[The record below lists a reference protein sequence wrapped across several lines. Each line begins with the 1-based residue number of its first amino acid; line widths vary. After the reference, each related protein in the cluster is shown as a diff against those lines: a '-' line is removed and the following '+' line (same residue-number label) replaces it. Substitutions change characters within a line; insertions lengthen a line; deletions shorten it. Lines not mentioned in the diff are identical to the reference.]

1 MAEAFYRVTIG
12 AHEASTWSP
21 LTSNRLLVDL
31 VCGVHADLVGSD
43 PEVAACEVARK
54 VMKREFSKWEEP
66 GYLVAEKLD
75 GVTASDFS
83 VWSTLDCGCRAV
95 VTPNC

>member
-1 MAEAFYRVTIG
+1 MAEFFYRVTIG
-12 AHEASTWSP
+12 ADEASTQSP
-21 LTSNRLLVDL
+21 LTPSRLLVEL
-31 VCGVHADLVGSD
+31 VCCVHADLVGSD

-54 VMKREFSKWEEP
+54 VIKRDFPEWEDP

-75 GVTASDFS
+75 GVTASDFYS
-83 VWSTLDCGCRAV
+83 WCTLDCGCRAV

>member
-1 MAEAFYRVTIG
+1 
-12 AHEASTWSP
+12 
-21 LTSNRLLVDL
+21 
-31 VCGVHADLVGSD
+31 
-43 PEVAACEVARK
+43 
-54 VMKREFSKWEEP
+54 VMKREFSKSEEP

-83 VWSTLDCGCRAV
+83 LGSTLDCGCRAV